1 MRNISGQAYAGS
13 RCCRAQFAPPS
24 RSTAN
29 VSPTGATADIDRTER
44 RFEMAHRREH
54 EDPSQVRTLLLV
66 HGAFDGAWVWEPVL
80 DPLRRRGVRVEAIE
94 RLPSAGTDPSAL
106 GDLGDDA
113 EHVRARVDQIAGPVV
128 LCGHS
133 YGGMVIT
140 QLADHPAV
148 THSVYLAALWP
159 GEDQSASDLLGGG
172 LPDWVVDR
180 GDGSFAV
187 SEDVEAVRQ
196 ALFADLDPVRAADA
210 HARMVLQSAAS
221 AVAPSGGPSRLHP
234 TTYVLCSEDQVLP
247 LELQEAMAAAAD
259 HTVRLH
265 SAHCPQLSCPEQL
278 ADVLAETVVGSPA
291 GRPVA

>member
-1 MRNISGQAYAGS
+1 M
-13 RCCRAQFAPPS
+13 
-24 RSTAN
+24 
-29 VSPTGATADIDRTER
+29 ER
-44 RFEMAHRREH
+44 RRER
-54 EDPSQVRTLLLV
+54 EDQSQEPTLLLI
-66 HGAFDGAWVWEPVL
+66 HGAFAGAWVWEPAL
-80 DPLRRRGVRVEAIE
+80 DPLRQRGVRVEAIE

-106 GDLGDDA
+106 GDLGGDA

-140 QLADHPAV
+140 HFADHPAV

-159 GEDQSASDLLGGG
+159 GEGQSVTDLLGGSA

-180 GDGSFAV
+180 GDGSLAV
-187 SEDVEAVRQ
+187 GEDVETVRQ
-196 ALFADLDPVRAADA
+196 ALFADLDPDPAADA

-221 AVAPSGGPSRLHP
+221 SVAPSGAPPRLHP

-247 LELQEAMAAAAD
+247 LESQEAMGAVAD
-259 HTVRLH
+259 HTVRLY
-265 SAHCPQLSCPEQL
+265 SAHYPQLSSPEQL
-278 ADVLAETVVGSPA
+278 ADVLAEIVVGSPA